1 MRWRM
6 GGLLVLFS
14 GAGSSLVPGLWA
26 QTPSRPQLAAE
37 ALYSNPE
44 AQDQDDL
51 CLFADRETPERGLVI
66 TSDKSAGRVFLY
78 EPDGRLQQSIELQQP
93 GNIDLR
99 TDVPWN
105 GNRETLVVVNERAA
119 QRLAVFRID
128 RQRRELERLDDGSIV
143 TGENY
148 GGCLL
153 RTRDPERL
161 VAVVTS
167 KTQGVSRWELSPTA
181 EGRATGRRV
190 GAWPLGFCEGAV
202 GDDATGDVY
211 VAVEDQGVYRLPGNT
226 EQGEGAAE
234 PALVIRV
241 GEAGLRGDV
250 EGMAILAKPQGGRY
264 LVLSDQGNSEFRIH
278 ELRTPYALVAAFTLE
293 GVAHTDGLDVQLASL
308 GPRFPLGLFACHSDV
323 DSGKSV
329 RAADARLLL
338 ELLP

>member
-1 MRWRM
+1 MRWRV
-6 GGLLVLFS
+6 GGLLVFFC
-14 GAGSSLVPGLWA
+14 GVGPAREPALWA
-26 QTPSRPQLAAE
+26 QAPARPRLAAE
-37 ALYSNPE
+37 TLYSNPA

-51 CLFADRETPERGLVI
+51 CLWADPETPEHGLVI

-78 EPDGRLQQSIELQQP
+78 EPDGRLRQSIPLQQP

-99 TDVPWN
+99 TDVSWN
-105 GNRETLVVVNERAA
+105 GGRETLVVVNERAA

-167 KTQGVSRWELSPTA
+167 KTQGVSRWELSPAA
-181 EGRATGRRV
+181 EGRVTGRRL
-190 GAWPLGFCEGAV
+190 GTWPLGFCEGAV

-211 VAVEDQGVYRLPGNT
+211 VAVEDQGVFRISGETQPGAK
-226 EQGEGAAE
+226 AADPE
-234 PALVIRV
+234 LVIRV

-250 EGMAILAKPQGGRY
+250 EGMAILAKHQGGRY
-264 LVLSDQGNSEFRIH
+264 LVLSDQGNSEFRVH
-278 ELRTPYALVAAFTLE
+278 ELRPPYALVAAFTFE
-293 GVAHTDGLDVQLASL
+293 GVAHTDGLDVQLASF

-323 DSGKSV
+323 DSGKNV
-329 RAADARLLL
+329 RAADARLVL